1 MTEPMEL
8 DSASQATGGRRG
20 LIARLALTMDKQLS
34 PGDLA
39 ELRRLRPEE
48 PASPAFWKLC
58 AAYLSSWLPSGGSR
72 DEAERRWAA
81 VLGALAHL
89 RGLHRPDHPLG
100 RALAEVGLSEMRL
113 LRLLRARDAALYD
126 VVRGVV
132 HYLAQK
138 GEPADLSQLADL
150 LLDQDGD
157 RAETIRRRIARDF
170 YAVDERAR

>member
-1 MTEPMEL
+1 MTETAVVDE
-8 DSASQATGGRRG
+8 TRRG
-20 LIARLALTMDKQLS
+20 SRRTLIARLAAVVDHDLS

-39 ELRRLRPEE
+39 DLRRMRPDEFW
-48 PASPAFWKLC
+48 PPAFWKLC
-58 AAYLSSWLPSGGSR
+58 SEYLSDFLPGGAAR

-89 RGLHRPDHPLG
+89 RGLHRPDRPLG
-100 RALAEVGLSEMRL
+100 RALAESGLSELRL

-126 VVRGVV
+126 VARGVV

-138 GEPADLSQLADL
+138 AEPADLGQLADL

-157 RAETIRRRIARDF
+157 RAEAVRRRIARDF
-170 YAVDERAR
+170 YANEISGR